1 MRFFASYEAIASS
14 HLKENGSLL
23 QASSQRV
30 SLTLGFLSTEE
41 VESPEQELKVIARA
55 VTATIESTFRKWFED
70 LNIGLLFP
78 FRLAFVQL
86 YNKMSLILWGQINV
100 EAEPIYYEKDRIGL
114 A

>member
-55 VTATIESTFRKWFED
+55 ITATIESTFRKWFED
-70 LNIGLLFP
+70 LNMGQLFP

-86 YNKMSLILWGQINV
+86 YTKMSLNLWGQIKV
-100 EAEPIYYEKDRIGL
+100 EAEPIYHEKDRIGL